1 MKEKISLGDC
11 ICSLTELLLDSFSL
25 TGATARNRCFVP
37 STVCH
42 IQIFNTSPSWFTG
55 FSVNASSERLNM
67 GEIETLEDYWAC
79 ANQLAFP
86 ASVNHGFSVWTPYSP
101 PCVVLCLA
109 VNHRINH
116 LRLLPLAPSNPFCP
130 GLHRRCSYC
139 QPTPVDFV
147 QSPGRVGDRLCSQQ
161 GWIGQQAF
169 TVLWFILLTYLEKKI
184 NWDSAKH
191 CFLLLVTLTTS
202 NTCSHMEREREI
214 EREFVVNR
222 CWSKPKCH
230 TDTDL
235 AAPSGQEVLSWPGVA
250 VISYP

>member
-116 LRLLPLAPSNPFCP
+116 LRLLPLAPANPFCP

-202 NTCSHMEREREI
+202 NTCSHMERERERL
-214 EREFVVNR
+214 RESLWLTDVGQNQNATQILTWLLHQGKR
-222 CWSKPKCH
+222 CSP
-230 TDTDL
+230 
-235 AAPSGQEVLSWPGVA
+235 GQELQS
-250 VISYP
+250 